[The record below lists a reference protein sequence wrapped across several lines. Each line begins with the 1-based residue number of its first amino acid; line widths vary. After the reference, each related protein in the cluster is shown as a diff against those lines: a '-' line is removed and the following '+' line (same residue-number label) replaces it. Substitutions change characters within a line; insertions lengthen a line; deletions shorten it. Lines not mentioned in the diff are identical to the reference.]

1 MYNAGD
7 KVRGEWHSKD
17 GTERF
22 VVEGEI
28 TEWSEHFLVMEQGE
42 FEAVKITKIVE
53 SVGTEGHED
62 SEFGLFL
69 RHELTLL
76 DTP

>member
-7 KVRGEWHSKD
+7 KVRGEWSSED

-22 VVEGEI
+22 VAEGEI
-28 TEWSEHFLVMEQGE
+28 VEWSEHFLVMEQGE
-42 FEAVKITKIVE
+42 FEAVKITKVLE
-53 SVGTEGHED
+53 SVGDDDEE